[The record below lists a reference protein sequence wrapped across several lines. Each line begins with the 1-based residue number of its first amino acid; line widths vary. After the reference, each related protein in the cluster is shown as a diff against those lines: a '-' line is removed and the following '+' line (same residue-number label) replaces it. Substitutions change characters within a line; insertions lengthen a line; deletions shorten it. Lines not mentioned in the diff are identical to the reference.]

1 MTLLGKLLK
10 IISLKWQISPASQ
23 VEEQELIFLENTM
36 KGLNAFVILETFA
49 GKKSLLFGIVKSFN
63 KGQKTNPKG
72 QLHDSDT
79 SIARDLFV
87 TTEIP
92 VLAFFFSS
100 SFSECTCETFY
111 FNIGC

>member
-1 MTLLGKLLK
+1 
-10 IISLKWQISPASQ
+10 
-23 VEEQELIFLENTM
+23 M

-49 GKKSLLFGIVKSFN
+49 GKKSLLFGTVKSFN

-79 SIARDLFV
+79 SRDLFV

-92 VLAFFFSS
+92 VLASFSFFFFLS